1 MSDNAAASRVIA
13 GRYQLLSKL
22 GAGGMGMVYLAR
34 QIGVGNQVAI
44 KFLPL
49 NAAGDPLLRKRLER
63 EAALSLQVAHPGA
76 AQLLDAG
83 QDDDGQ
89 IYLVFEYVAGE
100 DLSTLLDREGALPF
114 RDAMDITLQIAQ
126 VLAFAHGRGIVHR
139 DIKPPNIRLRRDIA
153 GWHVKILD
161 FGIACFM
168 DSAASDALTRLTME
182 GTVAG
187 SPRYMAPEQIEGRE
201 ADARSDVYALG
212 LILFEMVSGREAF
225 DQATISKIMWAQLHE
240 PVPPLRLVQT
250 QRDAPELDALIA
262 QACAKS
268 PERRFAT
275 MQALVGAIRAVQE
288 SGTPAWG
295 AAQPVKR
302 RHAQTTSTPTP
313 ATPLPQASDLQ
324 IPLATSTPRPI
335 RTLTS
340 QRVTVETAADAPRPF
355 AWKWIAI
362 GIAVGVAVSGLGA
375 LGVAWHYA
383 DDEKQAQNA
392 PASVPEPVPAVV
404 SEVAK
409 TPAPAPAPAPAPFA
423 VPLPKI
429 DVAPMSASSK
439 APMPAPVI
447 EEEIELPAE
456 PKQVQSAAP
465 KQGPAKAPEI
475 APQANASVENKPPVA
490 SAPDCPGTA
499 NADPALSKA
508 STDTLEKQANA
519 VRSMSPSATAR
530 WLAQMQAHAQSRPA
544 QARECAWRTALIE
557 TILNDRALLASSPV
571 MWGNTRNTQELESLF
586 LRLPLRANW
595 TTGQRR
601 SVLSQLESQL
611 IAQRVQQTPGD
622 IDFWRRRYYGLL
634 LNCEVDEAQRAALG
648 APRPREDECPKLRPQ
663 S

>member
-1 MSDNAAASRVIA
+1 MSDNAANRVIA

-49 NAAGDPLLRKRLER
+49 NAADDPLLRKRLER

-161 FGIACFM
+161 FGIARFM

-225 DQATISKIMWAQLHE
+225 DQATISQIMWAQLHE
-240 PVPPLRLVQT
+240 AVPPLRLVQT

-268 PERRFAT
+268 PERRFST
-275 MQALVGAIRAVQE
+275 MQALVGAIRSVQE
-288 SGTPAWG
+288 GGAPAWG

-324 IPLATSTPRPI
+324 IPLAVSTPRPM

-340 QRVTVETAADAPRPF
+340 QRVAVETAMDAPRLF

-375 LGVAWHYA
+375 LGFAWHYA
-383 DDEKQAQNA
+383 NDEKQAQNA
-392 PASVPEPVPAVV
+392 PAAVPVPATVP
-404 SEVAK
+404 EVAK
-409 TPAPAPAPAPAPFA
+409 APVPAPAPTPFA

-429 DVAPMSASSK
+429 DVAPMSTSTK
-439 APMPAPVI
+439 APTPAPMI
-447 EEEIELPAE
+447 EEESEVTVETAP
-456 PKQVQSAAP
+456 AP
-465 KQGPAKAPEI
+465 KPVPAKTPEI
-475 APQANASVENKPPVA
+475 APQANANTNVDNKQPV
-490 SAPDCPGTA
+490 PDCPGTA
-499 NADPALSKA
+499 NAEPALSKA
-508 STDTLEKQANA
+508 STGTLEKQANA
-519 VRSMSPSATAR
+519 VRSMSPSVTAR

-544 QARECAWRTALIE
+544 EARECAWRTALVE
-557 TILNDRALLASSPV
+557 MILNDRALLASSPV
-571 MWGNTRNTQELESLF
+571 MWGNTRNVQELESLF

-595 TTGQRR
+595 STDQRR
-601 SVLSQLESQL
+601 SVLTQLESQV
-611 IAQRVQQTPGD
+611 IAQRIQQAPGD
-622 IDFWRRRYYGLL
+622 GDFWRRRYYGLL
-634 LNCEVDEAQRAALG
+634 LNCEVDEAQRATLG